1 VKIQT
6 LNIAAARST
15 LEPREAKLQAAL
27 LKRLHARGWLA
38 MRVNSGAFK
47 TERGD
52 FFRAYLVT
60 GAPDESAGFP
70 DVLAM
75 RGRRGCS
82 IELRLFEVKRR
93 GAKRT
98 PEQRRFADFALSRG
112 ISVEVVR
119 GAAGLESLEL

>member
-1 VKIQT
+1 MKIQT
-6 LNIAAARST
+6 LNLSAARAA
-15 LEPREAKLQAAL
+15 LEPSEAKLQASL

-47 TERGD
+47 TENGD
-52 FFRAYLVT
+52 FFRAYLIT

-75 RGRRGCS
+75 RARRGDA

-93 GAKRT
+93 GARRT
-98 PEQRRFADFALSRG
+98 PEQRRFADFAAARG
-112 ISVEVVR
+112 IAVEVVR
-119 GAAGLESLEL
+119 GVAGLEALKF